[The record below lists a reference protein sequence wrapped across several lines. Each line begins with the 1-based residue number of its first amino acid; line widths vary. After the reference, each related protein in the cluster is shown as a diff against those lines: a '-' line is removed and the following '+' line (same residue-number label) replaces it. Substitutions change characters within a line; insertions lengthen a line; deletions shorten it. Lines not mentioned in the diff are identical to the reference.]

1 MIISKHSIIKFQ
13 EGSATLICEQ
23 GTLATL
29 PIGVGGQQT
38 NPSYCSPQ
46 PDDEKD
52 DDGDDHNHEHDHEHD
67 HYDHDDHGDV

>member
-1 MIISKHSIIKFQ
+1 M
-13 EGSATLICEQ
+13 ICEQ

-46 PDDEKD
+46 PGDEKD
-52 DDGDDHNHEHDHEHD
+52 DDGDDHDHDHE
-67 HYDHDDHGDV
+67 HDDHGDV